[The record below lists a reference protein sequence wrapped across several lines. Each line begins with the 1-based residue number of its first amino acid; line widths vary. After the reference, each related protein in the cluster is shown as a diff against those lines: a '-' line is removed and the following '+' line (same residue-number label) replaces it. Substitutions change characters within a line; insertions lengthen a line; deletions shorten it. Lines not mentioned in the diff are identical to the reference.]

1 LGTHAD
7 GLFAVS
13 QHIDSTFHIRE
24 IEDKRITHLI
34 FDVENNLWVNSNRSV
49 YRIDPFIEFWNCPL
63 GEVQAFVSEEHRMW
77 AGTSKGF
84 YLGNTSS
91 CYELVNADLNVA
103 SICKEN
109 DEVFVGTLGM
119 GLYVYSTDGLLRK
132 KYDEQSGLDNPNV
145 MDILMLDGRIYL
157 ATLGGVYVS
166 DDSLSRFGK
175 INSQSQFIYALC
187 SDRKNRLWVGTDGR
201 GLECYQRING
211 KYELVFSGLDKES
224 VIAITEQP
232 NGGMYVATAQNR
244 IFSVRDSTV
253 QLVDIQIP
261 IDYGIMGLYFNQSD
275 ELMIWTEKGLWL
287 YHTARNRVTSLSQY
301 NRYWD
306 IPSSMNGSYRDVK
319 GRFWV
324 SNDQGIYELHA
335 DKQFCIGQ
343 NLFEISASTMNSSAS
358 LLNGSQ
364 WSAKL
369 NTAQFSF
376 SQLNFNSD
384 CDYEFEYRLL
394 GYMDEWTQTADYN
407 VIYPALAPGDYRFEL
422 RQFVPG
428 GGPRGEIRSISFTIL
443 KPWFQT
449 WWFYAVSV
457 LALAGIV
464 FAVIVQRERNLLMR
478 NQRERDKIRAQF
490 ELLKNQVNPHFL
502 FNSFNTLTD
511 MVERQSSEAVP
522 YIEKLSDLFRNIL
535 AYRKKELITV
545 AEEMRIVENYLDLQK
560 HRFQEGLLVDINLSE
575 EVRESYIPPLTMQLL
590 IENAIKHNAI
600 LPKSPLRIAISSNS
614 YFISISNNR
623 NRKIDS
629 NKESGTGYGLSSIV
643 DRYKF
648 FTKKEV
654 VIRDGEDEFIV
665 ELPLILNA

>member
-1 LGTHAD
+1 
-7 GLFAVS
+7 
-13 QHIDSTFHIRE
+13 
-24 IEDKRITHLI
+24 
-34 FDVENNLWVNSNRSV
+34 
-49 YRIDPFIEFWNCPL
+49 
-63 GEVQAFVSEEHRMW
+63 
-77 AGTSKGF
+77 
-84 YLGNTSS
+84 
-91 CYELVNADLNVA
+91 
-103 SICKEN
+103 
-109 DEVFVGTLGM
+109 
-119 GLYVYSTDGLLRK
+119 
-132 KYDEQSGLDNPNV
+132 
-145 MDILMLDGRIYL
+145 
-157 ATLGGVYVS
+157 
-166 DDSLSRFGK
+166 
-175 INSQSQFIYALC
+175 
-187 SDRKNRLWVGTDGR
+187 VGTDGR
-201 GLECYQRING
+201 GLECYQRVNG
-211 KYELVFSGLDKES
+211 QYELVFSGLDKES

-301 NRYWD
+301 NRFWD
-306 IPSSMNGSYRDVK
+306 IPSSMNGSYRDIK

-324 SNDQGIYELHA
+324 SNDRGIYELHA
-335 DKQFCIGQ
+335 DKQFCTGQ

-384 CDYEFEYRLL
+384 CDYEFDYRLL

-464 FAVIVQRERNLLMR
+464 FAIIVQRERNLLMR

-511 MVERQSSEAVP
+511 MVEQQSSEAVP

-623 NRKIDS
+623 IRKIDS
-629 NKESGTGYGLSSIV
+629 NKESGTGYGLNSIV

-665 ELPLILNA
+665 ELPVILNA